1 MVIHVPTMKGC
12 YVDGIAFSS
21 DYLSA
26 TIVRFATELGWDG
39 GQWEVSE
46 ILDAYVSGE
55 RDAEGIC
62 VASEPL
68 YDASEDAVD
77 WLNEQRDDDL
87 VWMVADN
94 SLYLTNVEDED
105 E

>member
-1 MVIHVPTMKGC
+1 VKVHVPVMKGC
-12 YVDGIAFSS
+12 YVDGIAFSA

-26 TIVRFATELGWDG
+26 VILRFAKELGWDG
-39 GQWEVSE
+39 GQWEISE

-68 YDASEDAVD
+68 YDASEDAVQWMND
-77 WLNEQRDDDL
+77 QRDDDL

-94 SLYLTNVEDED
+94 SLYLTNVEDD
-105 E
+105 DV

>member
-1 MVIHVPTMKGC
+1 LKGC
-12 YVDGIAFSS
+12 YIDGSHYTS

-39 GQWEVSE
+39 GQWEISE

-62 VASEPL
+62 VASEPM
-68 YDASEDAVD
+68 YDASEDAVQWMND
-77 WLNEQRDDDL
+77 HRTDDQ
-87 VWMVADN
+87 VWWIEDN
-94 SLYLTNVEDED
+94 SLYLTNVEDD
-105 E
+105 DV